1 MSDPK
6 QKPDFWWPIIT
17 DSKSASKV
25 SSGAAAAC
33 YVVSGVNLIVAIVA
47 ICVGRPVRL
56 GMGGVS
62 GLFDAVVLGILGYLI
77 GKRRS
82 RVAAVLATVLF
93 VGEKIYLFGTLA

>member
-1 MSDPK
+1 
-6 QKPDFWWPIIT
+6 
-17 DSKSASKV
+17 
-25 SSGAAAAC
+25 
-33 YVVSGVNLIVAIVA
+33 
-47 ICVGRPVRL
+47 
-56 GMGGVS
+56 MGGVS